1 MQRPPSDV
9 DRSCHCQS
17 LAHITGRHRCHICT
31 GTRPHP
37 RHICTGT
44 WFGPATSAPG
54 LRSGH
59 STRRSIGSRT
69 APRKSESHGSAPFRT
84 LRCLKPSVRR
94 PLVRPM
100 PGGTARS
107 VRLRLVRLCGLAR
120 CEAGHVE
127 INVRRSHL
135 LEDSFAQ
142 FREYFGRPYALTH
155 SVAVR
160 PRTDLMCSC
169 AARAP
174 LLHAALSALR
184 HVCSAVPA
192 AYAQAVLPTAQHVPL
207 WRAARHI
214 TPSAVPRSE
223 RKLKPSEMH
232 HIFRF
237 QFTGEPA
244 QARMSSLPAL
254 EVM

>member
-1 MQRPPSDV
+1 M
-9 DRSCHCQS
+9 C
-17 LAHITGRHRCHICT
+17 
-31 GTRPHP
+31 
-37 RHICTGT
+37 
-44 WFGPATSAPG
+44 
-54 LRSGH
+54 
-59 STRRSIGSRT
+59 
-69 APRKSESHGSAPFRT
+69 
-84 LRCLKPSVRR
+84 
-94 PLVRPM
+94 
-100 PGGTARS
+100 
-107 VRLRLVRLCGLAR
+107 LRLVRLCGLAR

-214 TPSAVPRSE
+214 PPSAVPRSE

-237 QFTGEPA
+237 QFMGEPA
-244 QARMSSLPAL
+244 QARMSLLPAL